1 VSTSQ
6 SFPDAGLQN
15 PGSQVS
21 KSEGDIRTKGD
32 HQIATRDEVEK
43 VLGTDVSQGFHSV
56 LPSILGIA
64 PRKPVIEVNELLG
77 RLELNTFAHRL
88 QKASHCPSRC
98 HIHFHIP
105 RVFGILLMENF
116 TLRNPAKEIIK
127 TLK

>member
-21 KSEGDIRTKGD
+21 KSEDDIRTKGD

-43 VLGTDVSQGFHSV
+43 VLGTDASQGFHSV

-64 PRKPVIEVNELLG
+64 PRKPVIEVNGLLG
-77 RLELNTFAHRL
+77 RLPQQTIIP
-88 QKASHCPSRC
+88 QQMSHPFPYTQSVWHTPDGKLHSPQPCKGNYQDVVKM
-98 HIHFHIP
+98 IP
-105 RVFGILLMENF
+105 PFF
-116 TLRNPAKEIIK
+116 T
-127 TLK
+127 

>member
-1 VSTSQ
+1 MSTSQ
-6 SFPDAGLQN
+6 LFPDAGLQN

-64 PRKPVIEVNELLG
+64 PRKPVIEVNGLLG
-77 RLELNTFAHRL
+77 LSSTHLLTGSRKQAIIP
-88 QKASHCPSRC
+88 QQMSHPFPYTQSVWHTPDGKLHSPQPS
-98 HIHFHIP
+98 
-105 RVFGILLMENF
+105 
-116 TLRNPAKEIIK
+116 
-127 TLK
+127 